1 MAFLDPSDNKIS
13 LTKEYHD
20 IINPSFSKY
29 LLLMGSAVMIVTI
42 GIMIQLA
49 YSTTFKESLLPLW
62 SVESYLLYSS
72 IVILTISLFFIGA
85 LKVNI
90 KNEKNVQVFQNI
102 LIIFLLIIVLT
113 VFPILNAIIYVSM
126 SFVILEVIYGVISL
140 FIFSSIIKSA
150 II

>member
-1 MAFLDPSDNKIS
+1 MAFLDPSDSKIS
-13 LTKEYHD
+13 LTKEYHG
-20 IINPSFSKY
+20 IINPSFSRY

-85 LKVNI
+85 LKLNT
-90 KNEKNVQVFQNI
+90 KYEKNVQVFQNI
-102 LIIFLLIIVLT
+102 LLIFLLIIVLT
-113 VFPILNAIIYVSM
+113 VFPILNAMINVSI
-126 SFVILEVIYGVISL
+126 SFVVLEVIYGVISL